1 MDEEQLE
8 TAYLEIY
15 NDTKSNAD
23 EAAGNV
29 PVSVIKDKLSGA
41 SGQWEDEG
49 GHRTV
54 KVQFN
59 PSTLSFSA
67 NDGSVANRKKVSLT
81 QSRQERVETAPAD
94 NSDSSIRISFKLVF
108 DRSVYENPDV
118 QPDVERFLSL
128 AKDPFVRKAAFWW
141 GKMSYKGVIKNVE
154 AEYVLFNEHGTP
166 TRAIVSMTLGDI

>member
-1 MDEEQLE
+1 MDDEQLE

-15 NDTKSNAD
+15 NDAKANAD

-29 PVSVIKDKLSGA
+29 PVSVIKERLSGA
-41 SGQWEDEG
+41 SEQWEDEG

-59 PSTLSFSA
+59 PSTLSFSTSGGSAA
-67 NDGSVANRKKVSLT
+67 NKKKVSLT
-81 QSRQERVETAPAD
+81 QSRQERVETAPVD
-94 NSDSSIRISFKLVF
+94 NSDSSISVSFKLVF
-108 DRSVYENPDV
+108 DRSVHENPDV

-141 GKMSYKGVIKNVE
+141 GKMAYKGVIKNVE
-154 AEYVLFNEHGTP
+154 AEYVLFNEHGIP
-166 TRAIVSMTLGDI
+166 TRALVNLTLEDI